1 MNRKIRVKGFYI
13 KSVPL
18 IAYLCFLVL
27 LLSLGNWQLTRSKEK
42 ALYIS
47 ELNRNADL
55 PKIPLTADLI
65 ETAKSLRFQAV
76 EVTGHYDD
84 QHQFLLDNQVRHG
97 KVGYFVMTPFYLNG
111 STLSILV
118 NRGWVP
124 ANQDRNQLPDITVH
138 ENQMTITGRINH
150 FPGLGVKLKGA
161 EIPTDTWPS
170 VVQLIDS
177 LVLAKKINRPLAD
190 FQIELQPESPDGY
203 ERSWHISVEITPEKH
218 IAYAVQWFGLALTLT
233 VLFVWYS
240 LKKSNE

>member
-18 IAYLCFLVL
+18 MAYLCFLVL

-42 ALYIS
+42 AVYIS
-47 ELNRNADL
+47 ELNRSADL

-65 ETAKSLRFQAV
+65 EAAKSLRFQAV
-76 EVTGHYDD
+76 EVSGRYDD
-84 QHQFLLDNQVRHG
+84 QHQFLLDNQVRRG
-97 KVGYFVMTPFYLNG
+97 KVGYFVMTPFYLTG
-111 STLSILV
+111 STIAILV
-118 NRGWVP
+118 NRGWIP
-124 ANQDRNQLPDITVH
+124 ANLDRNQLPDIAVH
-138 ENQMTITGRINH
+138 ENQITISGRINQ

-177 LVLAKKINRPLAD
+177 QVLAKIINRPLAD
-190 FQIELQPESPDGY
+190 FQIELHPESPDGY

-218 IAYAVQWFGLALTLT
+218 IAYAIQWFGLALTLT
-233 VLFVWYS
+233 ILFVWYS
-240 LKKSNE
+240 IKKSNE